1 MSDNPPLLSVAM
13 IVKDEEEFLAEC
25 LENVRLFVD
34 EICIVDTG
42 SRDSTLEIAKS
53 AGAKVKC
60 IEWEEDFSLARN
72 ESLKLCGGKWIFV
85 IDADERIAPEDG
97 KQLRSL
103 AEENRPCAY
112 RIWTRNY
119 TRNTTRTD
127 FQKANENDEWSKDF
141 PGWFPSA
148 KVRLFPNLPE
158 VRFEGFVHETVL
170 HSLERLA
177 ILVINNTEIVI
188 HHYGEKKSED
198 KLVSKQWDYVRLGE
212 KKIRQQP
219 DNPFYYAELAS
230 QYAEMGLYAK
240 AIEYY
245 HQALK
250 KDANHADWW
259 AELGSIL
266 FIMSNKKEAE
276 QAYKIALKLEPH
288 YFPALRNVAMLYI
301 GLKRWDDALEFL
313 YRADNIQSNNPEII
327 HLIGCILYEK
337 GEKQKAKEYFYRSYT
352 LSPENPTPQSY
363 LNL

>member
-1 MSDNPPLLSVAM
+1 MSEKAPLLSVAM

-25 LENVRLFVD
+25 LENVKPFVD

-42 SRDSTLEIAKS
+42 SVDSTLKIAES
-53 AGAKVKC
+53 AGAKLKC
-60 IEWEEDFSLARN
+60 FKWEEDFSRARN
-72 ESLKLCGGKWIFV
+72 ESLKLCAGKWIFV

-97 KQLRSL
+97 KQLRRL

-119 TRNTTRTD
+119 THNTTRTD
-127 FQKANENDEWSKDF
+127 FQKAKENDEWSRGF

-170 HSLERLA
+170 HSLEKLSVP
-177 ILVINNTEIVI
+177 IINNTAIVI
-188 HHYGEKKSED
+188 HHYGEKKSKH
-198 KLVSKQWDYVRLGE
+198 KLVSKQWNYVRLGE
-212 KKIRQQP
+212 KKIQQQP
-219 DNPFYYAELAS
+219 NNPFYYAELAS

-240 AIEYY
+240 AIEHY

-266 FIMSNKKEAE
+266 FIISNKKEAE
-276 QAYKIALKLEPH
+276 QAYKIALKLDPNF
-288 YFPALRNVAMLYI
+288 FPALRNVAILCLE
-301 GLKRWDDALEFL
+301 LKRGDEALEFL
-313 YRADNIQSNNPEII
+313 YKAENIQPANPEIL

-352 LSPENPTPQSY
+352 LAPEDPTPKSY

>member
-1 MSDNPPLLSVAM
+1 MNDTTPLLSVAM
-13 IVKDEEEFLAEC
+13 IVKDEEEFLPEC
-25 LENVRLFVD
+25 LENVKLFVD

-42 SRDSTLEIAKS
+42 SVDGTIEIAKS
-53 AGAKVKC
+53 AGANLKC
-60 IEWEEDFSLARN
+60 IEWKEDFSFARN
-72 ESLKLCGGKWIFV
+72 ESLRLCTGKWIFV

-97 KQLRSL
+97 KQLRRL
-103 AEENRPCAY
+103 AEENCPYAY

-127 FQKANENDEWSKDF
+127 FQKVKENDEWSRGF

-158 VRFEGFVHETVL
+158 VQFEGVVHETVL
-170 HSLERLA
+170 HSLEKLSVP
-177 ILVINNTEIVI
+177 VINNTEIVI
-188 HHYGEKKSED
+188 HHYGEKKSEY

-212 KKIRQQP
+212 KKIQQHP
-219 DNPFYYAELAS
+219 NNPFYCAELAS
-230 QYAEMGLYAK
+230 QYAEMGQYAK
-240 AIEYY
+240 AIECY

-250 KDANHADWW
+250 KDANHSEWW

-266 FIMSNKKEAE
+266 FIIGNKKEAE
-276 QAYKIALKLEPH
+276 QAYRIALKLDPNC
-288 YFPALRNVAMLYI
+288 FPALRNVALLCLE
-301 GLKRWDDALEFL
+301 LKRWDEALKSL
-313 YRADNIQSNNPEII
+313 YKAENIQPANTEIL

-352 LSPENPTPQSY
+352 LAPDDPTPKSY